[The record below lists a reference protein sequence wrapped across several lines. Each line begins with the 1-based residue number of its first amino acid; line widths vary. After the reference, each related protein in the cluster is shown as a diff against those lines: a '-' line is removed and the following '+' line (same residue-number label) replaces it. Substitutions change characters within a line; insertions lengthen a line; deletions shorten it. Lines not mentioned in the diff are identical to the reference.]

1 MRDTRYENGSA
12 LILAVVLTSLL
23 AVVGVLFLMVAR
35 VDKIATSAISDNREL
50 DMAIEAVTAQ
60 IAQELALDV
69 PGDPNRDEEYH
80 DYPDLA
86 NRWLA
91 SSEPYEYQPGSGSYR
106 WLYLTDIYDVIYN
119 MYPQKRRI
127 DMQIDIVP
135 DYQDPAYV
143 GDSSGSSLKAA
154 DADGDGVADSIWAE
168 MPEVTSSK
176 GWPIYAAVRV
186 IDNSAMLNV
195 NTAYKFDPC
204 EVPLLLERIDGSSQ
218 MQINLIALAERG
230 TTYTYE
236 QEISSLW
243 EYRCGNEPHDISAYE
258 QNVVW
263 RYNEPNGLYTPFDI
277 SDELELRNR
286 FLLNQQGTYTR
297 IEQID
302 WTKAFRN
309 NTNLEVP
316 RTSSSTLDD
325 WFQHANISA
334 NPDIYDYRHIATTY
348 NMDRIIRPDGG
359 KMLNVNELEYVPTN
373 ETSRIIRMALI
384 DAGDIDVSATAAQI
398 TANLIDFRDYDEI
411 VTPVVDDV
419 EGGTYYGFER
429 PCTYISELVRNF
441 TTDANGTHTSYA
453 IELYKPYF
461 EDEDPVGWQLVI
473 DNPPRVVD
481 VNWSGTRRFHVIEWQ
496 DPEALL
502 SATFLEPNS
511 PNPLDGAMWVDPMVE
526 LAWPAR
532 PRAAEHYL
540 YLGTGFEDVNGAGA
554 GSEIAILTTNTYDV
568 NDYNASGLQPK
579 TTYYWRVD
587 DVNGTDTWK
596 GDVWRFTTTQSGS
609 GYSTP
614 IAQVAGGWSPGET
627 VFDVGSV
634 IKLRRFVP
642 GTSEYITVDSV
653 QVPDWLV
660 AGTGTRSLQRDITLH
675 KCIRR
680 LWADVSEPNG
690 TLSYRNNYVD
700 DLHPELIQAH
710 PYLDPSVYGIEGFKN
725 IGEIGKV
732 FAVDACGIG
741 RDDIEENVRIN
752 LADARYQQ
760 IFNYLTV
767 FDPTADLINNDGD
780 RDANLSEI
788 IDEFDLDLDGYPEPG
803 DELKIPGRININTA
817 PWYVIA
823 QLPWMTPEIAQAIA
837 FYRHA
842 PQGPFRSIGQLNNV
856 NELPPLFSGP
866 ISSIH
871 YYGRAD
877 GPYAGD
883 QMEFPDLTPAD
894 GADDDLE
901 ERDLIFARIS
911 NLVTVRSD
919 VFTAYILVRI
929 GADGP
934 QTRAVAI
941 LDRSNVYYDPGTKQM
956 VGRVKVIALH
966 SVPDPR

>member
-23 AVVGVLFLMVAR
+23 AIVGVLFLMVAR

-50 DMAIEAVTAQ
+50 DMAIDAVTAQ

-69 PGDPNRDEEYH
+69 PGDPNRNEEYH

-91 SSEPYEYQPGSGSYR
+91 SLEPYEYQPGSGSYR

-186 IDNSAMLNV
+186 VDNGAMLNV
-195 NTAYKFDPC
+195 NRAYKFDPC

-218 MQINLIALAERG
+218 MQINLMGLASRPGNPYTQPEETTLLQERTGAGDALA
-230 TTYTYE
+230 YE
-236 QEISSLW
+236 W
-243 EYRCGNEPHDISAYE
+243 
-258 QNVVW
+258 NVVW
-263 RYNEPNGLYTPFDI
+263 RYGEPNGPYTPFDI

-286 FLLNQQGTYTR
+286 FLLNQSETYTR
-297 IEQID
+297 LEQLGAPTE
-302 WTKAFRN
+302 WTRAFRS

-316 RTSSSTLDD
+316 IGTSISTLDD
-325 WFQHANISA
+325 WFQRANISA
-334 NPDIYDYRHIATTY
+334 NPDKYDYRHIATTY
-348 NMDRIIRPDGG
+348 NIERIIRPDGG

-373 ETSRIIRMALI
+373 ETLRIIRMALI

-411 VTPVVDDV
+411 VTLVVDDV

-429 PCTYISELVRNF
+429 PCVYISELVRNF
-441 TTDANGTHTSYA
+441 TIDANGTHRSYA

-473 DNPPRVVD
+473 DNPPNPLRVVD

-511 PNPLDGAMWVDPMVE
+511 PNPLDGAMWVDPMVK
-526 LAWPAR
+526 LAWPVR

-540 YLGTGFEDVNGAGA
+540 YLSTGFEDVNGAGA

-587 DVNGTDTWK
+587 DVNGADTWK

-614 IAQVAGGWSPGET
+614 TAQVAGGWSPGET
-627 VFDVGSV
+627 VFDVGSI

-690 TLSYRNNYVD
+690 TLSYSNNYVD

-710 PYLDPSVYGIEGFKN
+710 PENRNFVGIGDL
-725 IGEIGKV
+725 GKV

-780 RDANLSEI
+780 VNSTGFEI
-788 IDEFDLDLDGYPEPG
+788 IDEFDLDLDGYPGPG
-803 DELKIPGRININTA
+803 DELKVPGRININTA

-837 FYRHA
+837 FYRHT

-856 NELPPLFSGP
+856 AGMNLC
-866 ISSIH
+866 
-871 YYGRAD
+871 AND
-877 GPYAGD
+877 GKL
-883 QMEFPDLTPAD
+883 EFPDLTPED
-894 GADDDLE
+894 GMDGDFE

-941 LDRSNVYYDPGTKQM
+941 LDRSNVYYDPDTKQM

>member
-50 DMAIEAVTAQ
+50 DMAIDAVTAQ

-69 PGDPNRDEEYH
+69 PGDPNRDEEYY
-80 DYPDLA
+80 DYPDDRNA
-86 NRWLA
+86 WLA
-91 SSEPYEYQPGSGSYR
+91 SLEPFESGSGTSEYR
-106 WLYLTDIYDVIYN
+106 YKWLHISDLYRVLESQPYAPIAYLD
-119 MYPQKRRI
+119 
-127 DMQIDIVP
+127 
-135 DYQDPAYV
+135 
-143 GDSSGSSLKAA
+143 A

-176 GWPIYAAVRV
+176 GWPIYAAVRL
-186 IDNSAMLNV
+186 IDNGAMLNV

-218 MQINLIALAERG
+218 MQINLAALSQRG
-230 TTYTYE
+230 ANGTL
-236 QEISSLW
+236 SHAADVLHAV
-243 EYRCGNEPHDISAYE
+243 RCGTESPDLLSYE
-258 QNVVW
+258 RNVVW

-286 FLLNQQGTYTR
+286 FLLNQRDTYTR
-297 IEQID
+297 IEQIE

-316 RTSSSTLDD
+316 IGTSSSTLDD

-334 NPDIYDYRHIATTY
+334 NPDVYDYRHIATTY
-348 NMDRIIRPDGG
+348 NMGRIIRPDGG

-411 VTPVVDDV
+411 VTPVVDNTV
-419 EGGTYYGFER
+419 VPPKTYYGFER

-614 IAQVAGGWSPGET
+614 IAQVAGGWSPGQT

-780 RDANLSEI
+780 VNSTGFEI

-856 NELPPLFSGP
+856 AGMNLC
-866 ISSIH
+866 
-871 YYGRAD
+871 AND
-877 GPYAGD
+877 GKL
-883 QMEFPDLTPAD
+883 EFPDLTPED
-894 GADDDLE
+894 GMDGDLE

-911 NLVTVRSD
+911 NLVAVRSD

-941 LDRSNVYYDPGTKQM
+941 LDRSNVYYDPDTKQM